1 MVADG
6 VKMSN
11 SKAYAD
17 KSPAEKETQ
26 AESRMERIE
35 VTYAN
40 SIIGKQIP
48 VLNHGFLALVDY
60 MGSDSSIVQAARV
73 SYGSGTKSVH
83 DDAGLIRYLLRHDHT
98 TPFEMVELK
107 FIARMPIFVA
117 RQWVRHRTASIN
129 EYSARYSIVKDD
141 YYLPS
146 IETMQAQSTS
156 NRQGREEGKLSKEVR
171 EDFISK
177 IKEKSDGA
185 YKLYMEMID
194 AGVAR
199 ELARMVLPVNFYTEW
214 YWKSNLHNTF
224 HFLALRL
231 DPHAQWETR
240 QYAVA
245 MANIVKSVAPIA
257 YSAFDDFVLSSVKLS
272 KKEQH
277 AIDMIINGME
287 ITEACK
293 MAKLPLRR
301 EDNKPIKTGEG
312 PEFLAKLERIKENA
326 TSAHGQAD

>member
-1 MVADG
+1 
-6 VKMSN
+6 MSN
-11 SKAYAD
+11 SETYRNKPSSEDKAEN
-17 KSPAEKETQ
+17 K
-26 AESRMERIE
+26 AESKMERVE
-35 VTYAN
+35 VARAN
-40 SIIGKQIP
+40 DMIGKQIP
-48 VLNHGFLALVDY
+48 VLDHGFLALVDY

-146 IETMQAQSTS
+146 IEMMQGQSTS
-156 NRQGREEGKLSKEVR
+156 NKQGREEGNLSKGMR
-171 EDFISK
+171 EDFIGK
-177 IKEKSDGA
+177 IKEKSDDA
-185 YKLYMEMID
+185 YKLYMEMIN

-245 MANIVKSVAPIA
+245 VENIVKSVAPRA
-257 YSAFDDFVLSSVKLS
+257 YSAFDDFMLSSVKLS

-277 AIDMIINGME
+277 AIDLIINGVE

-301 EDNKPIKTGEG
+301 DDNKPIKTGEG
-312 PEFLAKLERIKENA
+312 PEFLAKLERIKSNA
-326 TSAHGQAD
+326 SGISKADGESI